1 MKDISTHV
9 NPASKWISEI
19 TQVQRSTRIT
29 SASTGGST
37 GTRRGYKYGPRCRL
51 PLVDTMS
58 TGDADTIE
66 LESASHIHVASGL
79 DTADGTH
86 HTHTS
91 TTHSNSGVY
100 ETRYQKSLR
109 HYLTREALPK
119 ESHYRNLDS
128 IVDGSARPT
137 LDDLHHNTLR
147 DTQVSAAPSAP
158 GGGEA
163 CAARGG
169 EGPRGTGD
177 SRAVSPPAYQLLLVV
192 RCLLLTFEHPRKP
205 RENV

>member
-1 MKDISTHV
+1 
-9 NPASKWISEI
+9 
-19 TQVQRSTRIT
+19 
-29 SASTGGST
+29 
-37 GTRRGYKYGPRCRL
+37 
-51 PLVDTMS
+51 MS

-79 DTADGTH
+79 DTADGH
-86 HTHTS
+86 HTHT
-91 TTHSNSGVY
+91 SNSGVY

-147 DTQVSAAPSAP
+147 DTQVRRARRPPPRRPSLRTGAPEPCFIYLFYIFFLVAWEAAL
-158 GGGEA
+158 GK
-163 CAARGG
+163 
-169 EGPRGTGD
+169 
-177 SRAVSPPAYQLLLVV
+177 
-192 RCLLLTFEHPRKP
+192 RK
-205 RENV
+205 ENEKNK